1 MGPSELGTR
10 NLSHWTTREVP
21 ERNSRFTP
29 LIFQF
34 PPLTAFP
41 IYHVSLVEKK
51 LESAMT
57 FFFLPHPTGQKILL
71 ALPLTY
77 VQILTASCCHLC
89 YPSHATKT
97 SCLGFCGR
105 PALAACVF
113 LCTVPLMEVKVIYRV
128 FSWLP
133 YQKSVPPFCL
143 SFTFP
148 VSFPSQHMH
157 WSPPESHVN
166 ICFLVYF
173 MSFLIRMQA
182 SWETVMFTALF
193 SVPYP
198 VSGA

>member
-10 NLSHWTTREVP
+10 NLSHWTTSEVP

-29 LIFQF
+29 LTFQF

-41 IYHVSLVEKK
+41 IYHVSLAEKK
-51 LESAMT
+51 LESAMI

-77 VQILTASCCHLC
+77 VQILTASCCHFC

-113 LCTVPLMEVKVIYRV
+113 SYV
-128 FSWLP
+128 
-133 YQKSVPPFCL
+133 Q
-143 SFTFP
+143 
-148 VSFPSQHMH
+148 FPS
-157 WSPPESHVN
+157 WKSKSSIE
-166 ICFLVYF
+166 
-173 MSFLIRMQA
+173 SFLDFHIK
-182 SWETVMFTALF
+182 SWYPHSAYLLHFLFHFLHSTCTDHLRKVM
-193 SVPYP
+193 
-198 VSGA
+198 